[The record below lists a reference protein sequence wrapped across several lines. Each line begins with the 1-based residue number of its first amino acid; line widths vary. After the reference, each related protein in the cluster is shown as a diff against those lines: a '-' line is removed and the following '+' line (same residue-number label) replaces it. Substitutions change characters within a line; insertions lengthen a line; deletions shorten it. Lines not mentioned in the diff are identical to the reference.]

1 MKMTLDD
8 NPILYLDHDQ
18 HHIHGK
24 GTCLTKGVSKFL
36 IGQKPMNEWT
46 ITAPIKTR
54 KKHCYH

>member
-1 MKMTLDD
+1 MTLDD
-8 NPILYLDHDQ
+8 NPILYSDHDQ